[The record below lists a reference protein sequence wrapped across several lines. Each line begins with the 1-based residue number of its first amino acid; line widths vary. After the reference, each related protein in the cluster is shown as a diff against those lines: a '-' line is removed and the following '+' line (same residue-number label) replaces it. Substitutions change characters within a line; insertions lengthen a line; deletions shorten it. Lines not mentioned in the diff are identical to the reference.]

1 MTARESTTRPSDVP
15 TTHPSWLAPRR
26 HDPSRRCP
34 VPDCHEIHAAR
45 GFCGHHYRK
54 WRYDN
59 RDNLP
64 APVPLY
70 VGPFGLSKAEEQIA
84 RLLALGLSNR
94 QIADQRRISDGTL
107 KNQITAVYRKLEVT
121 TDRET
126 IVKLRRALDID

>member
-1 MTARESTTRPSDVP
+1 MTTSHRLPTPSNAV
-15 TTHPSWLAPRR
+15 APLFRAQL
-26 HDPSRRCP
+26 SR
-34 VPDCHEIHAAR
+34 DS
-45 GFCGHHYRK
+45 CGPRLFAHHYRK

-84 RLLALGLSNR
+84 RLLAQGLSNQ

-121 TDRET
+121 TDREA
-126 IVKLRRALDID
+126 IVKLRRALDVD